1 MGFPSKD
8 IQVTGAICDRLVDY
22 FDGND
27 TVEASIT
34 GTVNRTLARTLAAAT
49 YLSEDF
55 VFAYTLEHKGTLR
68 PH

>member
-34 GTVNRTLARTLAAAT
+34 GTVNRTLAAAT
-49 YLSEDF
+49 YLSENF
-55 VFAYTLEHKGTLR
+55 VFAYTLEHKGSLR

>member
-1 MGFPSKD
+1 MGFPSKG
-8 IQVTGAICDRLVDY
+8 IQVTGVICDRLVDY

-34 GTVNRTLARTLAAAT
+34 GMVNRTSAAAA

-55 VFAYTLEHKGTLR
+55 VFAYTLEHKGSLR